1 MTTGRLLPGVFAE
14 QRHLVPAGE
23 PAHHSAHV
31 GDRYRAV
38 CRALCLPVP
47 ERTRHL
53 WREWPI
59 CPNCARHLSA
69 GPVGSAVA

>member
-14 QRHLVPAGE
+14 QRHLVPANE

-38 CRALCLPVP
+38 CRALCLPTP
-47 ERTRHL
+47 DRGSYT
-53 WREWPI
+53 WRDWPI
-59 CPNCARHLSA
+59 CPNCARHLRVSA
-69 GPVGSAVA
+69 AVA